1 MNIFILD
8 ENPDTAARQHCDKHV
23 VKMILETAQMLCTA
37 HREID
42 GDDYADKEGL
52 YKRAYWN
59 HPCTVWAR
67 ESYANYR
74 WLYKHFIA
82 LGKEYTYRYGKEHAS
97 VTKLK
102 DALEYVPSNI
112 KGSYL
117 MNQKLRTPIAQC
129 MPDQYK
135 NDDPIKAYRD
145 YCINEKHYAKWEKG
159 RDKPK
164 WWVKVVTNEET

>member
-1 MNIFILD
+1 MNIFYFYD
-8 ENPDTAARQHCDKHV
+8 CPTKSAQAQPDKML
-23 VKMILETAQMLCTA
+23 VKMPLETAQMLCTA
-37 HREID
+37 HRELD
-42 GDDYADKEGL
+42 GDEYADKVGL

-67 ESYANYR
+67 ETGENYW
-74 WLYKHFIA
+74 WLFRHFLA
-82 LGKEYTYRYGKEHAS
+82 LGDEYTYRYGKEHAS
-97 VTKLK
+97 IAKLK
-102 DALEYVPSNI
+102 YVLQTYPKAI
-112 KGSYL
+112 KTGE
-117 MNQKLRTPIAQC
+117 RTPIAQC

-164 WWVKVVTNEET
+164 WWVNVVTDAET